1 MEFRITPMYV
11 CVCNAIK
18 NSEIQDLANRGVRR
32 AADVYAALEVNRN
45 CANCAEYVQEALDD
59 CRSEH
64 TQNAEQRASTS
75 A

>member
-1 MEFRITPMYV
+1 
-11 CVCNAIK
+11 
-18 NSEIQDLANRGVRR
+18 
-32 AADVYAALEVNRN
+32 
-45 CANCAEYVQEALDD
+45 VQEALDY

>member
-1 MEFRITPMYV
+1 MYV

-18 NSEIQDLANRGVRR
+18 TSEIQDRANRGVRR

>member
-1 MEFRITPMYV
+1 
-11 CVCNAIK
+11 
-18 NSEIQDLANRGVRR
+18 
-32 AADVYAALEVNRN
+32 
-45 CANCAEYVQEALDD
+45 VQEALDD

>member
-1 MEFRITPMYV
+1 MYV

-45 CANCAEYVQEALDD
+45 CANCPVYVQEALDD
-59 CRSEH
+59 CRSDH
-64 TQNAEQRASTS
+64 TQSAEQRSSIS

>member
-1 MEFRITPMYV
+1 MYV

-32 AADVYAALEVNRN
+32 AADVYTALEVNRN
-45 CANCAEYVQEALDD
+45 CANCAAYVQEALDD

>member
-1 MEFRITPMYV
+1 MYV

-18 NSEIQDLANRGVRR
+18 NSEIQDLANRGVRA

-59 CRSEH
+59 CRSDH
-64 TQNAEQRASTS
+64 T
-75 A
+75 